1 MAGSNIFSHVL
12 AAGETATP
20 PNAVSPPIYQTSVY
34 AFDDVAQMDDLLH
47 HSRTGFTYS
56 RGKNP
61 NADALASWVA
71 QLEGTEAALVTSSG
85 TAALMTAILTLRPA
99 GGRIVLPLE
108 VYGGTVNIAQKI
120 LAPLGYETV
129 RVDVHDAEAVRTVL
143 APGSGILVLET
154 LSNPLGWIPELDH
167 LIALA
172 HAQNTPV
179 LVDNTFATP
188 YHAQPAQWGADL
200 VVHSLTK
207 FIAGHSD
214 VILGAVAGSAE
225 RVRAAAEIVDG
236 GGFTPDPFAAWLA
249 LRGARTLALRMERA
263 SQNALT
269 LAAALESMAG
279 IARTYYPGLM
289 SHPDHANAERLLQ
302 RGYGA
307 IVTISLTGGPAA
319 VQRLI
324 PALQWVRLVPS
335 LGDLSTTVAHP
346 SPPRPAP
353 TGSSVPASA
362 PSSSFI
368 DGSQVRI
375 SVGIDAVDEVAED
388 FRQALATASQS

>member
-1 MAGSNIFSHVL
+1 MAGSHIYTQVL

-20 PNAVSPPIYQTSVY
+20 PNAVGPPIYQTAVY
-34 AFDDVAQMDDLLH
+34 AFDDVGEMDDLLH
-47 HSRTGFTYS
+47 HPRTGYTYS

-61 NADALASWVA
+61 NADALAHWVA
-71 QLEGTEAALVTSSG
+71 ELEGTEAAVVTASG
-85 TAALMTAILTLRPA
+85 TAALVTAILTLRPA

-108 VYGGTVNIAQKI
+108 VYGGTVNIAQK
-120 LAPLGYETV
+120 LLTPLGYETV
-129 RVDVHDAEAVRTVL
+129 RVDVHDGDAVRTAL
-143 APGSGILVLET
+143 GPGRGVLVLET
-154 LSNPLGWIPELDH
+154 LSNPLGWIPELDR
-167 LIALA
+167 LITLA
-172 HAQNTPV
+172 HAQDTPV

-188 YHAQPAQWGADL
+188 YHAQPAQWDADL

-214 VILGAVAGSAE
+214 VILGAVAGKEAC
-225 RVRAAAEIVDG
+225 VRRAAEIVDG

-263 SQNALT
+263 SQNALA
-269 LAAALESMAG
+269 LAGALEPMAA
-279 IARTYYPGLM
+279 ITRTYYPGLL
-289 SHPDHANAERLLQ
+289 SHPDHAHAERLLR

-307 IVTISLTGGPAA
+307 IVTVSLAGGPAA

-324 PALQWVRLVPS
+324 PALHWVRLVPS

-346 SPPRPAP
+346 SPARPAP
-353 TGSSVPASA
+353 TG
-362 PSSSFI
+362 PSPSWPTI

-375 SVGIDAVDEVAED
+375 SVGIDAVDEVLED
-388 FRQALATASQS
+388 FRQALAATSEV